1 MVWLRLKSREGL
13 VIIRV
18 PRKELTDMKAV
29 IESGNRQFIVAEK
42 DEVLVDHLDDKKVG
56 DKVELDALALIDGA
70 KTVLGKGKV
79 TAKVLDDLVKDQKV
93 LAIRFKAKKRINKKR
108 GQRHQYTK
116 LVIEKIA

>member
-18 PRKELTDMKAV
+18 PRKELTGMKAV

-70 KTVLGKGKV
+70 KTVLGNGKV
-79 TAKVLDDLVKDQKV
+79 TAKVLDDLVRDQKV